1 MAEKNDELSALV
13 ALIRGEMLDV
23 NTCIEAVI
31 VSYGGGVAS
40 VRPLGK
46 KRFADGDVLDY
57 PVIDSVP
64 VRWPTFSGGSAGVK
78 GPVTAGDKCLLVFS
92 QQAIDGTDDQRRFD
106 LNDAYAVMCDGSQS
120 SQGGNNA
127 DMVMYFGSAYI
138 ALTPSGQLMVK
149 APGGVVMDAPSTVA
163 KGTVTSEGL
172 LTYQAGMSGTGGG
185 DGTTISGTIAV
196 TSGDVTA
203 DGISL
208 KTHKHSGVTVGGGQT
223 GNPV

>member
-40 VRPLGK
+40 VRPIGK

-57 PVIDSVP
+57 PVIDGVP

-172 LTYQAGMSGTGGG
+172 LTYQAGMAGTGGG
-185 DGTTISGTIAV
+185 AGTTISGTITV
-196 TSGDVTA
+196 SSGDVVA
-203 DGISL
+203 DGKSL
-208 KTHKHSGVTVGGGQT
+208 KTHVHNGVTSGPSNTGG
-223 GNPV
+223 PV